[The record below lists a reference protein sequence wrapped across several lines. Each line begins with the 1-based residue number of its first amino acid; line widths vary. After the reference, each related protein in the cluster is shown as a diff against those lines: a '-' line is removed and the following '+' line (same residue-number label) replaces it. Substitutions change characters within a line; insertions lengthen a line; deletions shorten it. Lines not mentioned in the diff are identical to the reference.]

1 MDAAPPTRQEGPCQV
16 FARLMAAVL
25 DYDMNAQADLYAVD
39 GILEWPFAPPGM
51 SRHVEG
57 REAIRGLLVP
67 LGERAKQ
74 SGRRLREYDAVVI
87 HETTDPEVIIVEFDV
102 TGESDNDGPYR
113 LSYIQVLRVRDGE
126 IIFFRDYWNP
136 QALVSLLAR
145 A

>member
-1 MDAAPPTRQEGPCQV
+1 MFTVVASSSGTTRRSTSTLTNSTREVVMSSAQPTGQEGPRQV

-25 DYDMNAQADLYAVD
+25 AYDMDAQADLYAVD

-51 SRHVEG
+51 PRHVEG

-102 TGESDNDGPYR
+102 TGE
-113 LSYIQVLRVRDGE
+113 
-126 IIFFRDYWNP
+126 
-136 QALVSLLAR
+136 
-145 A
+145 